1 MSQVDLDPTL
11 PDLRTGWAVDGGM
24 AVLIAV
30 PEVEAGKI
38 RPARRQ
44 TGMSAPSTRGRLGLG
59 PTPARRPRR
68 RLRREVRV
76 AGRILLVLAPLVGAI
91 VLIGSSWASRA
102 TGRTIAIAVE
112 PTRDRD
118 DRAGAVALRPD
129 RPERQSS
136 AGPLGT
142 MPVVVLSIESVAG
155 APAAD
160 AEVPIV
166 FPGYVLPDDSLEEP
180 AHEGS

>member
-11 PDLRTGWAVDGGM
+11 RESRTGWTLDDPM

-30 PEVEAGKI
+30 PEVAAPRI
-38 RPARRQ
+38 RPARVPTAMPRP
-44 TGMSAPSTRGRLGLG
+44 TGR
-59 PTPARRPRR
+59 RRPRR
-68 RLRREVRV
+68 RLRRPVRV
-76 AGRILLVLAPLVGAI
+76 AAWSLLVLVPLVGSVGA
-91 VLIGSSWASRA
+91 SWSNWSSRA
-102 TGRTIAIAVE
+102 IGRPIAVTMAG
-112 PTRDRD
+112 TREDD
-118 DRAGAVALRPD
+118 DRAGALALRQSRPAD
-129 RPERQSS
+129 RSS
-136 AGPLGT
+136 AGARGRL
-142 MPVVVLSIESVAG
+142 PVVVLSIESVAG